1 MLRKNACFAI
11 IRMEAVLNLSDVSV
25 YIIAN
30 VSMLHHQIMPEAI
43 MKKVLIWKQPS
54 PSFLK

>member
-25 YIIAN
+25 YII
-30 VSMLHHQIMPEAI
+30 MHHHQIMPEAI

>member
-1 MLRKNACFAI
+1 
-11 IRMEAVLNLSDVSV
+11 MEAVLNLSDVSV

-30 VSMLHHQIMPEAI
+30 VSMHHHQIMPEAI